1 MTVTNW
7 TVVVKKLC
15 PSQGYIDCNILGG
28 YYQHYSTR
36 ELWVGPLGHTTT
48 ICTLYLNLHYWP
60 IIVKCWFCHHDRKGS
75 TSHCPASS
83 FDHLVQ
89 GIIVLSLC
97 SGAL

>member
-36 ELWVGPLGHTTT
+36 ELWVGPPGHTTT

-60 IIVKCWFCHHDRKGS
+60 TIVKCWFCIMIERAA
-75 TSHCPASS
+75 P
-83 FDHLVQ
+83 LIVQ